1 MEDIPNK
8 IKNII
13 GIVPKVNLV
22 EKDGNYTSANL
33 PEPEIREEVNG
44 FLLVIHKYDGG
55 SEKSSEK
62 IPETTQKSP
71 RNVPEKSQKI
81 LNALKENPYLS
92 RKQLALNLGESEYT
106 IQSQLRKLQ
115 KEGII
120 KRIGP
125 AKGGKWE
132 VVSEG
137 NIFNF
142 RNKKF
147 GR

>member
-1 MEDIPNK
+1 M
-8 IKNII
+8 
-13 GIVPKVNLV
+13 
-22 EKDGNYTSANL
+22 S
-33 PEPEIREEVNG
+33 EEVNG
-44 FLLVIHKYDGG
+44 FLLVIHKYGE
-55 SEKSSEK
+55 SAEKV
-62 IPETTQKSP
+62 PESP

-125 AKGGKWE
+125 ARVENGK
-132 VVSEG
+132 
-137 NIFNF
+137 
-142 RNKKF
+142 
-147 GR
+147 